1 MTEILFV
8 LVTVYAVYVIHSVI
22 NNNQTKKTKAVDPKP
37 SPPVEKPSKKEEKPV
52 VKAKPEVKKAAP
64 AKKIASK
71 KATPT
76 KKTAVVK
83 KVAPSKKVAIAE
95 GSLRNPETGDVDKI
109 ANSYRMLR
117 RWIKEAL
124 VEEKLLDKIYKSNEL
139 DDASKEKI
147 NAALVKL
154 QKMKKY
160 Q

>member
-22 NNNQTKKTKAVDPKP
+22 NSNQIKKTKAVDPKP

-52 VKAKPEVKKAAP
+52 AKTKPEVKKVAP
-64 AKKIASK
+64 AKKVASK
-71 KATPT
+71 KTTVA
-76 KKTAVVK
+76 KKTAPAK
-83 KVAPSKKVAIAE
+83 KVALAE
-95 GSLRNPETGDVDKI
+95 GRLRNPETGDVDKI

-154 QKMKKY
+154 QKIKKY